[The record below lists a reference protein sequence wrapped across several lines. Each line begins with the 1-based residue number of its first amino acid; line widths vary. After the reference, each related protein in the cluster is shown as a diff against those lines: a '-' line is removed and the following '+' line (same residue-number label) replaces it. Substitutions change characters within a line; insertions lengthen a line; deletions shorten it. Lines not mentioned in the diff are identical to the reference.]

1 MKNKRI
7 AIYTGELPPPT
18 FVDRLILGLAE
29 QGHTIYLF
37 GAIQKGMTNYPKNIK
52 VIGYTNKWSKIV
64 QLLKYSL
71 LLYFFKNAD
80 KKKIDNIIKNGGNS
94 TYLKKMKY
102 YPIIYH
108 HPDIFHLQWVKG
120 ISDWIW
126 IKEFNMKL
134 VVSLRGAHINY
145 SPICHPE
152 IANQYRTCFP
162 DVDFFHAVSNEI
174 EKEASKYGD
183 INKKTKVIY
192 SGLPILKNNNF
203 EISNS
208 SGTVNIISI
217 GRGHWIKGYSYAL
230 DAMSILKQKG
240 FKFTYTI
247 IGLGQNEE
255 LLFQRNQLGLN
266 NEVTFIDKVP
276 FEKVEKYLIKSHILL
291 LSSTK
296 EGIANVVIEAMALGV
311 QVVSTDCG
319 GISELISHKENGF
332 IVPIRDPLA
341 IAEAIVY
348 TQSLTIENKTNLI
361 EKAKNKVESQHEI
374 KRMIQA
380 FNELYE
386 QWDEEF
392 EK

>member
-1 MKNKRI
+1 
-7 AIYTGELPPPT
+7 
-18 FVDRLILGLAE
+18 
-29 QGHTIYLF
+29 
-37 GAIQKGMTNYPKNIK
+37 
-52 VIGYTNKWSKIV
+52 
-64 QLLKYSL
+64 
-71 LLYFFKNAD
+71 
-80 KKKIDNIIKNGGNS
+80 
-94 TYLKKMKY
+94 
-102 YPIIYH
+102 
-108 HPDIFHLQWVKG
+108 
-120 ISDWIW
+120 
-126 IKEFNMKL
+126 
-134 VVSLRGAHINY
+134 
-145 SPICHPE
+145 
-152 IANQYRTCFP
+152 
-162 DVDFFHAVSNEI
+162 
-174 EKEASKYGD
+174 
-183 INKKTKVIY
+183 
-192 SGLPILKNNNF
+192 
-203 EISNS
+203 
-208 SGTVNIISI
+208 
-217 GRGHWIKGYSYAL
+217 
-230 DAMSILKQKG
+230 MSILKQKG

-276 FEKVEKYLIKSHILL
+276 FEKVEKYLIKSDILL

-319 GISELISHKENGF
+319 GISELIVNKENGY
-332 IVPIRDPLA
+332 IVPIRNPLA

-348 TQSLTIENKTNLI
+348 TQSLTIENKINLI

>member
-80 KKKIDNIIKNGGNS
+80 KKKLDNIIKNGGNS

-102 YPIIYH
+102 YPIIHH

-152 IANQYRTCFP
+152 IANQYRKCFP
-162 DVDFFHAVSNEI
+162 EVDFFHAVSNEI

-217 GRGHWIKGYSYAL
+217 GRGHWIKGYCYAL

>member
-1 MKNKRI
+1 
-7 AIYTGELPPPT
+7 
-18 FVDRLILGLAE
+18 
-29 QGHTIYLF
+29 
-37 GAIQKGMTNYPKNIK
+37 
-52 VIGYTNKWSKIV
+52 
-64 QLLKYSL
+64 
-71 LLYFFKNAD
+71 
-80 KKKIDNIIKNGGNS
+80 
-94 TYLKKMKY
+94 
-102 YPIIYH
+102 
-108 HPDIFHLQWVKG
+108 VKG

-152 IANQYRTCFP
+152 IADQYRKCFP
-162 DVDFFHAVSNEI
+162 EVDFFHAVSNEI

-192 SGLPILKNNNF
+192 SGLPILKENNF

-276 FEKVEKYLIKSHILL
+276 FEKVEKYLIKSDILL

-319 GISELISHKENGF
+319 GISELIVNKENGY
-332 IVPIRDPLA
+332 IVPIRNPLA

-348 TQSLTIENKTNLI
+348 TQSLTIENKINLI

-380 FNELYE
+380 FNELYV